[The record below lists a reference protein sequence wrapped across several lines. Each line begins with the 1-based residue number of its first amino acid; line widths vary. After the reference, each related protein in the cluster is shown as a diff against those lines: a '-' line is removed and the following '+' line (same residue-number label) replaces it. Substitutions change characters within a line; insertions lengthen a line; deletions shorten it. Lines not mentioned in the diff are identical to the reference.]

1 MEKILV
7 VDDEIFIR
15 NMLSSMLKDL
25 GYIPITAENG
35 KFALEVIEREN
46 PDIVIMDVEMP
57 EMDGITAVRKIKEK
71 RNDIIILMLTAY
83 GDEETMK
90 KCAEAGA
97 DDFLIKPIEL
107 IRLSSRLELA
117 KRAKFFYNFRNKFMD
132 NLKTSLKME
141 EEMVEKLI
149 QENNEL
155 SFELLEKINLMA
167 EFRDDETHEHTLRVG
182 EIAFRIAKN
191 LNLPDEYCYT
201 LKLSAPLHDI
211 GKIGIPDRILLK
223 PGKLTPEEFEEMKK
237 HTIIGA
243 NILKNSK
250 SKILQMGEVIA
261 LTHHEKW
268 NGTGYPNRLKEEE
281 IPLEGRIVCISD
293 AIDAMFSKRP
303 YKEPMPEDKVKDEL
317 MKSKGIHFDP
327 YLVDKALEIW
337 DVVLAIE
344 KIK

>member
-7 VDDEIFIR
+7 VDDELFIR

-25 GYIPITAENG
+25 GYIPIPAENG
-35 KFALEVIEREN
+35 KIALEVLEKEN
-46 PDIVIMDVEMP
+46 PEIVIMDVEMP
-57 EMDGITAVRKIKEK
+57 EMDGITAVKKIKEK
-71 RNDIIILMLTAY
+71 KNHIIILMLTAY
-83 GDEETMK
+83 GDEETMR

-97 DDFLIKPIEL
+97 DDFLIKPVEL
-107 IRLSSRLELA
+107 VRLSSRLELV
-117 KRAKFFYNFRNKFMD
+117 KKAKFFYNFRNKFLY

-141 EEMVEKLI
+141 EKMIEKLI

-155 SFELLEKINLMA
+155 SFELLERINLMA

-182 EIAFRIAKN
+182 EIAFEIAKT

-201 LKLSAPLHDI
+201 LKLSTPLHDI

-250 SKILQMGEVIA
+250 SKILQMAEIIA

-268 NGTGYPNRLKEEE
+268 NGTGYPNGLKGEE

-303 YKEPMPEDKVKDEL
+303 YKEPMPEKKVRDEL
-317 MKSKGIHFDP
+317 ISSKGTHFDP

-337 DVVLAIE
+337 DTILTIE